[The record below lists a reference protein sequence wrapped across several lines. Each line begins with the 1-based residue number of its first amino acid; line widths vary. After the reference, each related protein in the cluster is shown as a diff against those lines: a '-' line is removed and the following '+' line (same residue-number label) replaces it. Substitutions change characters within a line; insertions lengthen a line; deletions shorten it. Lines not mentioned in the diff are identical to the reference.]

1 MLNKLLRAFA
11 AVFVVVVVA
20 IGTATVAAQDKL
32 SKSDKKWIE
41 VEVGPIITK
50 QEIAMF
56 QEIEKDDRKLFKEL
70 FWMRRDYDPGT
81 RDNEYRKGYEQR
93 IKMANDNFKS
103 QGRKGSQSDMGKV
116 FLLMGSPDEQQR
128 SGSAGEGGLPEIPSA
143 AENANEGPAPPRIPS
158 ARSGGGSSDIMVW
171 VYHPN
176 PSLGIPDGLAIEF
189 RRREPFGYR
198 VANMDDIEEHL
209 ERAKERMVANRAI
222 GYSLDDNGRLR
233 KPDDKFDPNSP
244 AKTVL
249 SALRNT
255 GETSSAI
262 AFTTTPSFFR
272 SSDGKIYV
280 PIDFAISEGPTS
292 DNLTFFYA
300 VEDADGFERHQEE
313 EPVQLMKDAAGR
325 WRYEFPIQLAPGLY
339 TLYVGFLDSAANV
352 HGTQIIDLEVPSFE
366 SDALALSSVVM
377 FSTADQTGEIN
388 GVPGKAF
395 LLGGYHFKPKGERVY
410 THSEQ
415 LAGVL
420 NAYNYGLDGEQP
432 NLTLQVSFF
441 KDGEKRGQ
449 TEDGPFLA
457 QAPLMALTV
466 FDIPLNISR
475 FKEPGDYTIEITVT
489 DHIKN
494 EKLTEE
500 ITFVI
505 EE

>member
-1 MLNKLLRAFA
+1 MLNKLSPAFA
-11 AVFVVVVVA
+11 AVGVIA
-20 IGTATVAAQDKL
+20 IAATVVSQDKL
-32 SKSDKKWIE
+32 SKGDKKWME

-56 QEIEKDDRKLFKEL
+56 QEIDKDDRKLFKEL

-93 IKMANDNFKS
+93 IKAANDNFKS
-103 QGRKGSQSDMGKV
+103 RGRKGSESDRGKV
-116 FLLMGSPDEQQR
+116 FLLMGAPDEQQR
-128 SGSAGEGGLPEIPSA
+128 GGSASEGGLP
-143 AENANEGPAPPRIPS
+143 RIPG
-158 ARSGGGSSDIMVW
+158 AGSGGGSSDTMLW
-171 VYHPN
+171 VYNPN
-176 PSLGIPDGLAIEF
+176 PSLGIPDGLEVEF
-189 RRREPFGYR
+189 RRRVQFGYR
-198 VANMDDIEEHL
+198 IANLDDIEEHF
-209 ERAKERMVANRAI
+209 ERAKERMVTNGAI
-222 GYSLDDNGRLR
+222 GYSRDENGRLR

-262 AFTTTPSFFR
+262 AFTTTPSFFEA
-272 SSDGKIYV
+272 SGGEIYV

-292 DNLTFFYA
+292 NNLTFFYS
-300 VEDADGFERHQEE
+300 VEDADGFQRDQAE
-313 EPVQLMKDAAGR
+313 EPVQLTKDAAGR
-325 WRYEFPIQLAPGLY
+325 WRYEYPIQLPPGLY

-352 HGTQIIDLEVPSFE
+352 HGTQIIDLEVSSFE
-366 SDALALSSVVM
+366 GDALTLSSVVM
-377 FSTADQTGEIN
+377 FSSADRTGEVN
-388 GVPGKAF
+388 GVPGSAF

-410 THSEQ
+410 NHSEQ

-420 NAYNYGLDGEQP
+420 NAYNYGFAGEQP
-432 NLTLQVSFF
+432 NLTLQVAFF

-449 TEDGPFLA
+449 TEDAPFTA
-457 QAPLMALTV
+457 QAPQFALTI
-466 FDIPLNISR
+466 FDIPLSVSN
-475 FKEPGDYTIEITVT
+475 FKEPGNYTIEITVT